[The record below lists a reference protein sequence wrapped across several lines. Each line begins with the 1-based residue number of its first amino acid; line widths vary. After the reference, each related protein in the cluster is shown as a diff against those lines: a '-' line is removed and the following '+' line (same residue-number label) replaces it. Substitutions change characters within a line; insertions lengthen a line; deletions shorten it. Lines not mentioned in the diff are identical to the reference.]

1 MPGSVKPAV
10 AELFTAAIKAH
21 QAGMLAEAERQYR
34 SIIALDPG
42 HANSLHNLGL
52 IALHAG
58 HAADA
63 ADLISRAIA
72 ADKTVAEYHYNASL
86 AFLALNRLD
95 EAAAHLE
102 RAIAMRK
109 NYPLAE
115 LNLGNIRREQGRLS
129 EAASC
134 YERVIA
140 LSPNMAPAHFN
151 LANVFAAQERWVE
164 AAERYKKALTFNPN
178 HAQTHAGLGA
188 ALFAQGKIAE
198 AIDHLRKA
206 LDLEP
211 RLFDAYHDLVQAAL
225 AAGDLESAIDTS
237 TKALALA
244 ETEQNKA
251 LFARCIKYARFTSDH
266 EQFRGLLVRATIEGW
281 ARPRELSLVTL
292 SLIKHSGVM
301 RDCIARVNA
310 SWPARLSAE
319 ELFGHSALNALARD
333 RLLCALLENSPSTDI
348 EVERVLTNVR
358 YAMLMSDG
366 AESTSDEAV
375 LQFHCAIARQCF
387 VNEYVFSVTDAEQ
400 VEALRLR
407 TRLEQAFGAGDT
419 FPALWLILVAAYFPL
434 HGLANAEASLE
445 RSWPPCIEALLTQQI
460 REPAEERRI
469 AAGVPALTAVDNE
482 TSRVVRRQYEEN
494 PYPRWVTAGP
504 PGQPGILFGRQLR
517 QQPERPPEILIAG
530 CGTGLSTVEF
540 ARQANNTRILAVD
553 LSLASLSYAKRMAH
567 SLNIANVEFAQAD
580 IMELGSIGRTF
591 DFIDVSGVLHHMADP
606 WQGWRILLSLLRP
619 GGVMQVGLYSEL
631 ARQPVVAARKL
642 IADRGYQ
649 ATSQDIRRCREDIL
663 TSDDPLLR
671 SIVRLTDFFT
681 TSECRDLMF
690 HVQEHRTSLPEI
702 KSFLTAN
709 KLTFAG
715 FVPEVAILSAFAAQF
730 PEREAL
736 TDLDCWHA
744 FEIGR
749 PETFTAMYLFWIR
762 KLAA

>member
-1 MPGSVKPAV
+1 MPGPVKPAV
-10 AELFTAAIKAH
+10 AELFAAAIKAH
-21 QAGMLAEAERQYR
+21 QAGMLGDAERQYR
-34 SIIALDPG
+34 SVIALDPG

-58 HAADA
+58 HAAVA

-72 ADKTVAEYHYNASL
+72 ADNTIAEYHYNVAL
-86 AFLALNRLD
+86 AFRALNRLD

-102 RAIAMRK
+102 RAIAMRT

-140 LSPNMAPAHFN
+140 LSPDMAPAHFN
-151 LANVFAAQERWVE
+151 LANVFAAQTRWDE
-164 AAERYKKALTFNPN
+164 AAERYKKTLTFNPN
-178 HAQTHAGLGA
+178 HAQSHAGLGA
-188 ALFAQGKIAE
+188 ALFAQGKIAD

-206 LDLEP
+206 LTLEP
-211 RLFDAYHDLVQAAL
+211 RLFDAYHDLARSLL

-251 LFARCIKYARFTSDH
+251 LFADCVKYARFTSDN
-266 EQFRGLLVRATIEGW
+266 EQFRALLVRATTEGW
-281 ARPRELSLVTL
+281 TRPRELSAVTM

-310 SWPARLSAE
+310 SWPAQLSAE
-319 ELFGHSALNALARD
+319 ELFGRSVLEALAGD
-333 RLLCALLENSPSTDI
+333 RLLWTLLESNPSTDI

-358 YAMLMSDG
+358 YATLMSSG

-387 VNEYVFSVTDAEQ
+387 VNEYVFAVTDAEQ
-400 VEALRLR
+400 AEAIRLR
-407 TRLEQAFGAGDT
+407 TRLEQALSAGDM

-434 HGLANAEASLE
+434 HGLANAEALLE
-445 RSWPPCIEALLTQQI
+445 RSWPPYIEALLTQQI

-469 AAGVPALTAVDNE
+469 AAGIPALTPVDNE
-482 TSRVVRRQYEEN
+482 TSRVVRQQYEEN
-494 PYPRWVTAGP
+494 PYPRWVRAGS
-504 PGQPGILFGRQLR
+504 PGQPGILFGPQF
-517 QQPERPPEILIAG
+517 QQKPERPLEILIAG
-530 CGTGLSTVEF
+530 CGTGLSTIEF
-540 ARQANNTRILAVD
+540 ARQANNARILAVD
-553 LSLASLSYAKRMAH
+553 LSLASLSYAKRMARGF
-567 SLNIANVEFAQAD
+567 NIANVEFAQAD

-606 WQGWRILLSLLRP
+606 WQGWRVLLSLLRP
-619 GGVMQVGLYSEL
+619 GSTMQVGLYSEL
-631 ARQPVVAARKL
+631 ARQHVVAARKL
-642 IADRGYQ
+642 IVERGYQ
-649 ATSQDIRRCREDIL
+649 ASIQGIRRCREDIVA
-663 TSDDPLLR
+663 TNDPLLR
-671 SIVRLTDFFT
+671 PAMQFGDFFS
-681 TSECRDLMF
+681 TSECRDLLF

-702 KSFLTAN
+702 KSFLAAN
-709 KLTFAG
+709 GLTFAG
-715 FVPEVAILSAFAAQF
+715 FVPEVVTLRAFMARF
-730 PEREAL
+730 PQREAL

-749 PETFTAMYLFWIR
+749 PETFAAMYQFWVGQP
-762 KLAA
+762 AS